1 MSKSNKNNLAT
12 LLIVNLSI
20 LPISLSCNIAFA
32 GLTQNI
38 EEALNFYNKKND
50 YGLIKFDIMYRY
62 ENANQDA
69 GPQQTANGNT
79 ASLRLGYLTPLY
91 HDFQAYAEYEGNLAM
106 QEDYNNTLPDGDTRY
121 TKIPDPSR
129 NELNQFW
136 FTYTGLTDNTFKFGR
151 QNIKLDDERFIGNAP
166 WRQMRATYDAIMIT
180 NKTQILPNLT
190 TNFGYIAN
198 AQMANSLT
206 DNMESPLLNFNYKM
220 GKYGNLVTYGYWLDY
235 TEQANYEKSNQNY
248 GARVAC
254 CTKPLDSIKLN
265 DNFGLVYTAEYTHQS
280 NYGHGLTAYDVD
292 RYNVM
297 GGFSAYNLIFE
308 GAMEQL
314 GGTGLNQTFDFPLSS
329 LHAFQGWADLF
340 LQTPSNGIRDIFG
353 TVLVPLQNGDIVFS
367 GMYHTYSDDTGR
379 FNYGDEWDMQVVK
392 KFGKHYSLLTKYAY
406 YGKGDNNLLGGF
418 QSTDTQ
424 KIWLQGNIN
433 F

>member
-1 MSKSNKNNLAT
+1 
-12 LLIVNLSI
+12 
-20 LPISLSCNIAFA
+20 
-32 GLTQNI
+32 
-38 EEALNFYNKKND
+38 
-50 YGLIKFDIMYRY
+50 MYRY

-166 WRQMRATYDAIMIT
+166 WRQMRATYDAVMIT
-180 NKTQILPNLT
+180 NKTHIIPNLT

-265 DNFGLVYTAEYTHQS
+265 ANF
-280 NYGHGLTAYDVD
+280 
-292 RYNVM
+292 
-297 GGFSAYNLIFE
+297 
-308 GAMEQL
+308 
-314 GGTGLNQTFDFPLSS
+314 
-329 LHAFQGWADLF
+329 
-340 LQTPSNGIRDIFG
+340 
-353 TVLVPLQNGDIVFS
+353 
-367 GMYHTYSDDTGR
+367 
-379 FNYGDEWDMQVVK
+379 
-392 KFGKHYSLLTKYAY
+392 
-406 YGKGDNNLLGGF
+406 
-418 QSTDTQ
+418 
-424 KIWLQGNIN
+424 
-433 F
+433 